1 MGEGGVLFTIDICCY
16 NYNFYNYHYY

>member
-16 NYNFYNYHYY
+16 NYYFYNYHYY